1 MAGDEARTTRTG
13 DPARTGGARRHRRV
27 ALTGGIAAGKTAVSD
42 RLAEHGAVVID
53 SDLLAREVVAPG
65 TPGLAAVVDAFGP
78 GVLDAGGAALDRA
91 ALGRLVFADPAARRR
106 LEAIVHPL
114 VRQRGRELEAAAA
127 PGSVVVHVIPL
138 LVETGQADRFDAVVV
153 VDVPVELQL
162 SRLVDGRGLTPAEAR
177 GRLAAQATREQRL
190 AVADHLV
197 DGSGSLADLT
207 GAVAAL
213 WDRLRQDGPMPD
225 DERDRQLTAQISALV
240 EEENRLRVDGADGLS
255 DEERHAQLRAVEERL
270 DQIWDLLRQRRAR
283 EEFGVD
289 PGASAARPVDEVESY
304 EQ

>member
-1 MAGDEARTTRTG
+1 MIMS
-13 DPARTGGARRHRRV
+13 GGRVRRIG
-27 ALTGGIAAGKTAVSD
+27 LTGGIAAGKTAVSD
-42 RLAEHGAVVID
+42 LLAQHGAVVVD

-65 TPGLAAVVDAFGP
+65 TPGLSAVVDAFGP
-78 GVLDAGGAALDRA
+78 GVLDADGSALDRA
-91 ALGRLVFADPAARRR
+91 ALGRLVFADPTARRR

-114 VRQRGRELEAAAA
+114 VRQRARDLEAAAL

-138 LVETGQADRFDAVVV
+138 LVETGQADRFDSVVV

-162 SRLVDGRGLTPAEAR
+162 ARLVEGRGLSPGEAR
-177 GRLAAQATREQRL
+177 ARMAAQASRAERL
-190 AVADHLV
+190 AVADHVV
-197 DGSGSLADLT
+197 DGGGSLGELAEV
-207 GAVAAL
+207 VAAL
-213 WDRLRQDGPMPD
+213 WTRLRQDEPMPD

-240 EEENRLRVDGADGLS
+240 EEENRLRTDGADGLS
-255 DEERHAQLRAVEERL
+255 DEDRHAQLRAVAERL

-289 PGASAARPVDEVESY
+289 PGGAAARPVDEVESY